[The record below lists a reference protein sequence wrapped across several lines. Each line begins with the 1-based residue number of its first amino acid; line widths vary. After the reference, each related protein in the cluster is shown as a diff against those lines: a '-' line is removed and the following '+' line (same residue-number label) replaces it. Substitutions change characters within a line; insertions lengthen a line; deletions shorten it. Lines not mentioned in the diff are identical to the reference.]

1 MTQVIDDFDARE
13 VELDSFEPLPE
24 GTYKADIVNSELK
37 ETKAGTGPPQAQSA
51 LARLPLLLRPPCQ
64 SPRDYRDGASTNR

>member
-24 GTYKADIVNSELK
+24 GTYKAAIVNSELK
-37 ETKAGTGPPQAQSA
+37 ET
-51 LARLPLLLRPPCQ
+51 
-64 SPRDYRDGASTNR
+64 YSTFVFCI